1 MSWYRDS
8 DGKII
13 TDEEFQSDCYECSAF
28 CSEGTITIPCNG
40 ERTDCPHFKEV
51 DTSDYDKEIRNK
63 AIDEALEKSAKAI
76 CVGCAYLN
84 GHKCTYN
91 GANCGVSKPMLEA
104 VTKALEQMKEV
115 GEWAKN

>member
-13 TDEEFQSDCYECSAF
+13 TDEEFQSDCFECSVF

-51 DTSDYDKEIRNK
+51 DTSDYDKEIRSK
-63 AIDEALEKSAKAI
+63 VIDEFAEKLSDRLTGLSDNATI
-76 CVGCAYLN
+76 
-84 GHKCTYN
+84 
-91 GANCGVSKPMLEA
+91 CGVKNVDFLTLDTVIDEIGDMA
-104 VTKALEQMKEV
+104 EQMK
-115 GEWAKN
+115 GE